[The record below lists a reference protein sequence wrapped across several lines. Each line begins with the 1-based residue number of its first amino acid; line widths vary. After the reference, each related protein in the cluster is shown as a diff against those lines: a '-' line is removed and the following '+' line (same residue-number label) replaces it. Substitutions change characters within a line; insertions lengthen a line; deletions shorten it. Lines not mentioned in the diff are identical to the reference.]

1 MRALALFAWLLAL
14 CLAVL
19 IVRNQDTAVPAA
31 RVVQSASLALWQGEQ
46 LMPAALSAPI
56 ALPPVR
62 PAPVLPPVP
71 SSAVAGCARL
81 GIFPGQAWAESVAAI
96 IAAGEAGQP
105 PVDWR
110 VQPVGGKGFYVVFT
124 GLSGDA
130 LAARLEQRR
139 ARLARLVS
147 AAVVPERCVGP
158 AK

>member
-46 LMPAALSAPI
+46 LMPAAPPAPI

-62 PAPVLPPVP
+62 PVPVLLPLP
-71 SSAVAGCARL
+71 SSAVASCARL

-96 IAAGEAGQP
+96 IAAGEAGQS

-139 ARLARLVS
+139 TRLVRLVS